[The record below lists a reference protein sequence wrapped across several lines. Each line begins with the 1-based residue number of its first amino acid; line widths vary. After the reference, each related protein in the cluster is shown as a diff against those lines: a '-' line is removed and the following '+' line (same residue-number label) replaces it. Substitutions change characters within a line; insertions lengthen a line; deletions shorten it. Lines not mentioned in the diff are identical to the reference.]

1 LTRATKRLVY
11 LGRGLV
17 SVVVLDKLDIN
28 WLIGSDAHQVQRSTT
43 LSDHLEI
50 SSILRVVEAAE
61 RSIFNAETIL
71 PEM

>member
-11 LGRGLV
+11 LRRSLV
-17 SVVVLDKLDIN
+17 SVLVFDKLDID
-28 WLIGSDAHQVQRSTT
+28 WLIRSDSHQVQRRTT

-61 RSIFNAETIL
+61 RSIFDAETIL